1 MTLSDLSVRRP
12 VFAAVA
18 AIILCVIG
26 LAAFFSLSV
35 RELPNVDPPVVSIS
49 TDYVGASA
57 EVIEERITQ
66 VIERQVAG
74 IQGID
79 RVQSSSRDGT
89 SRINIVFKLDRNLDA
104 AANDVRDA
112 VSRVT
117 QDLPEQALAPQ
128 IAKANADASPLL
140 FLSFGSSTLNR
151 LQLSDYANRYLVER
165 LSTVPGVAQAFLVG
179 GQLYSMRIWL
189 DPDAMAARGL
199 TVDDVINVL
208 NAQNVEL
215 PAGALE
221 SKAKDFTIKVNRQ
234 YVRPEDFARLPVSPA
249 GSTATSNSTGATSTA
264 LTTNPTPNQ
273 ASTASTTSQTVSSS
287 LAGASVTNQAGLTNA
302 YVTRLSDIARVE
314 EGPDE
319 RRRMFHS
326 NGLDQVGIGLT
337 RQSQANDLEIS
348 KAARKEIAE
357 INQSL
362 PPGTQLDVAVDYSVF
377 TSEAIKEVWI
387 TMGLSLLLVALVNVV
402 FLGTWRAA
410 LVPTIVAPICILS
423 SFMILAPLGF
433 SLNLLTLLALVL
445 AIGLVVD
452 DAIVVVE
459 NIQRRI
465 DEGEPPLVAAER
477 GAKQV
482 FFAVVATTAVL
493 IAVFAPLMFLP
504 GYIGR
509 LFVELA
515 VAIASA
521 VFFSALLALSL
532 SPMLSSKLLCP
543 ASGSGWL
550 ARRVDKAMD
559 ALRESYQ
566 ASLRVL
572 LSSRSTAGFVGV
584 GVLALAGVAG
594 ALFLT
599 LPKELV
605 PPEDRGRVDISIQG
619 PEGAGYDY
627 TLKNTLK
634 TEDYLQH
641 LRKVGLADR
650 YIVAAPR
657 FNQNQYNIGFGSL
670 VLSDWR
676 KRKLPADKVAAQI
689 NKDLS
694 SITGARVIASVRG
707 PFQRG
712 SSGGSGSNVDF
723 IVEGNEYPEIARW
736 IEPIFQAAQK
746 NPGLARPRLD
756 YEPTAPRLLVNIDR
770 DKAAA
775 LGVSPVSIGNAL
787 NVMFGSQKATTYVK
801 QGEEYDVILQTEL
814 GKRRAL
820 ENLNTLYVRAGSGA
834 LIPLSNVVQ
843 TKISG
848 DTPDRERVDRQRAI
862 TLTSELTPG
871 YPVADAIAF
880 YRAQAAKQPNSG
892 IHVAWGGQ
900 AKDYLEASNAV
911 GFAFGMALI
920 LVFLVLAAQFESWIH
935 PAIIMLT
942 VPLAALGGLF
952 GLLMAGS
959 TINTYSEIGLIIL
972 IGIAAK
978 NGILIVE
985 FANQLRDQGRTVKE
999 AVIEASGTRLRPI
1012 IMTSIAAAFGAL
1024 PLITAGGPGAGSRRT
1039 IGVVIFTGAIFSS
1052 LLTLFVAPV
1061 FYNLLAR
1068 FTKSPEW
1075 TARMIEAF
1083 EATEIR
1089 RPAAAADHAMA
1100 AAE

>member
-26 LAAFFSLSV
+26 LAAFFSLTV

-89 SRINIVFKLDRNLDA
+89 SRINITFTLDRNLDA

-117 QDLPEQALAPQ
+117 QDLPEQAEAPE
-128 IAKANADASPLL
+128 IAKANADSSPLL
-140 FLSFGSSTLNR
+140 FLNFGSSNLNR

-165 LSTVPGVAQAFLVG
+165 LSTVPGVAQAFLAG

-189 DPDAMAARGL
+189 DPDALAARGL
-199 TVDDVINVL
+199 TVDDVITAL

-221 SKAKDFTIKVNRQ
+221 SNSKDFTIRVNRQ
-234 YVRPEDFARLPVSPA
+234 YVKPEDFARLPVSAA
-249 GSTATSNSTGATSTA
+249 GSTANAAGVTTALTPSQAGGQTGATSTA
-264 LTTNPTPNQ
+264 
-273 ASTASTTSQTVSSS
+273 SGSSSS
-287 LAGASVTNQAGLTNA
+287 LAGAAVTNQAGLTNA
-302 YVTRLSDIARVE
+302 YVTRLGDVARVE

-337 RQSQANDLEIS
+337 RQSQANDLQIS
-348 KAARKEIAE
+348 KAVHKEVAD

-362 PPGTQLDVAVDYSVF
+362 PPGTRLDIAVDYSVF

-387 TMGLSLLLVALVNVV
+387 TMGLSLLLVAAVNVI

-410 LVPTIVAPICILS
+410 VVPTVVAPICILS

-482 FFAVVATTAVL
+482 FFAVVATTVVL

-532 SPMLSSKLLCP
+532 SPMLSSKLLRP

-550 ARRVDKAMD
+550 ARRVDRAMD
-559 ALRESYQ
+559 ALKESYQ
-566 ASLRVL
+566 ASLRL
-572 LSSRSTAGFVGV
+572 LLASKGTAGFVGL
-584 GVLALAGVAG
+584 GVLALAGVAA

-605 PPEDRGRVDISIQG
+605 PPEDRGRVDIAIQG

-627 TLKNTLK
+627 TLKTTLA
-634 TEDYLQH
+634 TEGYL
-641 LRKVGLADR
+641 KGLLKQGVADR

-676 KRKLPADKVAAQI
+676 KRKQTADDVADQI

-723 IVEGNEYPEIARW
+723 IAEGNEYADIAKW
-736 IEPIFQAAQK
+736 IAPIYAAAQK
-746 NPGLARPRLD
+746 NPGLSRPRLD

-775 LGVSPVSIGNAL
+775 LGVSPASIGNAL
-787 NVMFGSQKATTYVK
+787 NVMFGSEKATTYVK
-801 QGEEYDVILQTEL
+801 NGEEYDVILQTEL
-814 GKRRAL
+814 GKRRTL
-820 ENLNTLYVRAGSGA
+820 QDLNGLYVRAGSGA
-834 LIPLSNVVQ
+834 LVPLSNVVQ

-862 TLTSELTPG
+862 TLTSQLTPG
-871 YPVADAIAF
+871 YTVQEAIAF
-880 YRAQAAKQPNSG
+880 YRAEAARQPNSG

-911 GFAFGMALI
+911 GLAFGMALL

-935 PAIIMLT
+935 PMIIMLT

-972 IGIAAK
+972 IGIASK

-985 FANQLRDQGRTVKE
+985 FANQLRDQGRSVKE
-999 AVIEASGTRLRPI
+999 AVIEAAGVRLRPI

-1039 IGVVIFTGAIFSS
+1039 IGVVIFAGAIFSS

-1083 EATEIR
+1083 EAQEIR
-1089 RPAAAADHAMA
+1089 RPGPEPLDPGRA